1 MGIGFW
7 DGTRIWDGNWVWEW
21 DRHVYN
27 MLVTIKKIKH
37 ILYMYKYIYIQG
49 VQKIL
54 ARLNIKKLA
63 AYASQYDCKRTTA
76 GLLYNMNIL

>member
-1 MGIGFW
+1 
-7 DGTRIWDGNWVWEW
+7 
-21 DRHVYN
+21 
-27 MLVTIKKIKH
+27 
-37 ILYMYKYIYIQG
+37 MYKYIYIQG